1 MPATLTRAHVC
12 TPRQQELLA
21 NYTQQ
26 QQDALLTL
34 FSVAKRHLG
43 CSGGRT
49 AALVLLG
56 LYNGPRFPLDLTELR
71 RLDASNLS
79 AAITVIQM
87 DAARTHAEV
96 NDILNALLGVNWV
109 GSQLELWAHQL
120 RLPKRCKKEALPS
133 LQEHVEGGAA

>member
-1 MPATLTRAHVC
+1 MQQTTRAHVC
-12 TPRQQELLA
+12 TSHRRALLA
-21 NYTQQ
+21 NYTGQ
-26 QQDALLTL
+26 QQDALITL
-34 FSVAKRHLG
+34 LSVAKRHLG
-43 CSGGRT
+43 SSGGRT

-71 RLDASNLS
+71 TLDAGNLA

-96 NDILNALLGVNWV
+96 HDILNALLGVNWV
-109 GSQLELWAHQL
+109 GSQLELWAYQL

-133 LQEHVEGGAA
+133 LQAHVEGGAA

>member
-1 MPATLTRAHVC
+1 MHTPTPSADVC
-12 TPRQQELLA
+12 TPRQHSLLA
-21 NYTQQ
+21 NYTGQ
-26 QQDALLTL
+26 QQDALLKL

-43 CSGGRT
+43 SSGGRT

-71 RLDASNLS
+71 TLDAGNLA

-96 NDILNALLGVNWV
+96 HDILNALLGVNWV
-109 GSQLELWAHQL
+109 GSQLELWAYQL

-133 LQEHVEGGAA
+133 LQAHVEGGAA